1 LSRIELSNFNH
12 KESIKDIS
20 EKEEKFNEEITEL
33 DKKNKSIKKDLNK
46 LDVQLK
52 LEVDRYQEKYGG
64 EVGNLIEEI
73 LQKME

>member
-1 LSRIELSNFNH
+1 MSRIELSNFNH